1 VPADAKVH
9 DKVALP
15 EPVTLVGF
23 AAHAVLLVANPTA
36 PAKPFCGVTVTV
48 DVPALPASTV
58 TVVGMT
64 LIEKSWIVNVTV
76 AECDK
81 PPLVPVAVTWTVEAE
96 TKEHDRVELPEPGKL
111 VGDAVQDVLLVARL
125 TLPAKPFSPDT
136 LMVEVT
142 VDPALPVTPVGLTV
156 MVKS

>member
-15 EPVTLVGF
+15 EPVTLVGL
-23 AAHAVLLVANPTA
+23 AAHAVLLVANPTT

-64 LIEKSWIVNVTV
+64 LIEKSWTVNVTV

-81 PPLVPVAVTWTVEAE
+81 PPLVPVAVTWTVEAD

-111 VGDAVQDVLLVARL
+111 AGDAAQEVLLVTRL
-125 TLPAKPFSPDT
+125 TIPAKPLSPDT
-136 LMVEVT
+136 LTVEVT
-142 VDPALPVTPVGLTV
+142 VDPALPVTAMGLTV

>member
-1 VPADAKVH
+1 VPAAAKVH
-9 DKVALP
+9 ESVALP
-15 EPVTLVGF
+15 EPVTLVGL
-23 AAHAVLLVANPTA
+23 AKHAVLSAPKPTM
-36 PAKPFCGVTVTV
+36 PVKPFSGVTVRV
-48 DVPALPASTV
+48 DVPALPAFTV

-64 LIEKSWIVNVTV
+64 LSEKSWTMNVTV

-81 PPLVPVAVTWTVEAE
+81 PPLVPVAVTWTVEAD

-111 VGDAVQDVLLVARL
+111 AGDAVQEVLLVARL
-125 TLPAKPFSPDT
+125 TIPAKPFGPDT

-142 VDPALPVTPVGLTV
+142 VDPALPVTPTGLAV

>member
-1 VPADAKVH
+1 MPADVKVH
-9 DKVALP
+9 ESVALP
-15 EPVTLVGF
+15 EPVTLVGL
-23 AAHAVLLVANPTA
+23 AAHAVLSV
-36 PAKPFCGVTVTV
+36 AKPTMPVKPFSGVTVRV
-48 DVPALPASTV
+48 DVPALPAFTV

-64 LIEKSWIVNVTV
+64 LSEKSWTMNVTV

-81 PPLVPVAVTWTVEAE
+81 PPLVPVAVTWTVEAD

-111 VGDAVQDVLLVARL
+111 AGDAVQEVLLVARL
-125 TLPAKPFSPDT
+125 TIPAKPFGPDT

-142 VDPALPVTPVGLTV
+142 VDPALPVTPTGLAV